1 MAGKLV
7 LSPLVAHF
15 LLAILPP
22 MDRMWTATAL
32 IMAGVPAA
40 SSVFIVAE
48 DRAARRIGAAII
60 VWTVGLS
67 ALTIP
72 VIVAALAM
80 AGMVDLGPAP
90 LP

>member
-7 LSPLVAHF
+7 LSPLVALC

-40 SSVFIVAE
+40 SSVFIVVE

>member
-7 LSPLVAHF
+7 LSPLVALC

-22 MDRMWTATAL
+22 MDRTWTATAL
-32 IMAGVPAA
+32 IMTGVPAA

-48 DRAARRIGAAII
+48 DRAARRIGAAIM

-67 ALTIP
+67 ALTIQ